1 MYNPRITKGSENY
14 ITGYGFGILGEGKIT
29 APLAKEENVNWK
41 NYLHSASASDP
52 ASINALDTDGSE
64 ISDLYSYISSAY
76 WDVKMNATKDGYEWY
91 PVLAKDMPKCLDASP
106 NGYGTTWKFHVR
118 TGADGLKYSTAS
130 TTRSKYNGRGVELE
144 DYVTAFKLLLNGK
157 ANFYRG
163 SEMAGDSSN
172 SAIVGA
178 ASYFNATKTVD
189 FTDAA
194 NIDKAFAKV
203 AVEADDTDNSITITL
218 AGAVNQFYAMYYL
231 ASSLYQPVP
240 LTRDIYSRE

>member
-1 MYNPRITKGSENY
+1 
-14 ITGYGFGILGEGKIT
+14 
-29 APLAKEENVNWK
+29 
-41 NYLHSASASDP
+41 
-52 ASINALDTDGSE
+52 
-64 ISDLYSYISSAY
+64 
-76 WDVKMNATKDGYEWY
+76 MNATKDGYEWY

-106 NGYGTTWKFHVR
+106 NGYGITWKFHVR

-178 ASYFNATKTVD
+178 ASYFNATKQLILQMLQTLIKHLLKLQLKLMIQIIQLPLHLLVLL
-189 FTDAA
+189 T
-194 NIDKAFAKV
+194 
-203 AVEADDTDNSITITL
+203 NSMQCII
-218 AGAVNQFYAMYYL
+218 
-231 ASSLYQPVP
+231 
-240 LTRDIYSRE
+240 

>member
-1 MYNPRITKGSENY
+1 
-14 ITGYGFGILGEGKIT
+14 
-29 APLAKEENVNWK
+29 
-41 NYLHSASASDP
+41 
-52 ASINALDTDGSE
+52 
-64 ISDLYSYISSAY
+64 
-76 WDVKMNATKDGYEWY
+76 MNATKDGYEWY

-106 NGYGTTWKFHVR
+106 NGYGITWKFHVR

-178 ASYFNATKTVD
+178 ASYFKATKTVD